1 LKEIPYK
8 SNNLTYSFVFHKNLA
23 IFGLASSFMHMV
35 KWIFI
40 IVLFFGYLRDS
51 NAQVQETD
59 RICSQRYHYCF
70 SIPPNF
76 FMLTKNDVESA
87 SVSYKTVDGTS
98 TIDIIN
104 GSLPASGDF
113 HSLYL
118 MVLGQYSSL
127 DYRITMKKEFT
138 DYFIVSGYT
147 QQGRGFYQKVIRIHN
162 DYASA
167 YLEFPK
173 GNRRFS
179 NVSQMLFDT
188 FEKTILN

>member
-1 LKEIPYK
+1 MFRWL
-8 SNNLTYSFVFHKNLA
+8 F
-23 IFGLASSFMHMV
+23 
-35 KWIFI
+35 
-40 IVLFFGYLRDS
+40 IVLLALSHIPDT
-51 NAQVQETD
+51 NAQVQETEK
-59 RICSQRYHYCF
+59 ICSQRYRYCF

-76 FMLTKNDVESA
+76 FMLAKNDIESA
-87 SVSYKTVDGTS
+87 SVGYKTVDGTS

-113 HSLYL
+113 HNLYL
-118 MVLGQYSSL
+118 LVLGQYSSL
-127 DYRITMKKEFT
+127 DYRITMKKEFAE
-138 DYFIVSGYT
+138 YFIVSGYT
-147 QQGRGFYQKVIRIHN
+147 KQGRGFYQKVIRIHD

-188 FEKTILN
+188 FEKTMLN